1 MSREAWEILQNMDVE
16 DTDMQLAMQCA
27 PLITGLKPS
36 NLLNLPG
43 ADYSEVEKTVK
54 NSRLSYYPI
63 SVTLERTMLLL
74 YHREGL
80 ESYLNRE
87 EVRDFLEKMGYE
99 GNGLDEV
106 LVCFCQRYQEYLE
119 KKRDFPHE
127 MGILLGYPIEDVIG
141 FMENKGHNCLFT
153 GYWKVYHDQA
163 AKRKLFERFEYAKES
178 LIQLLHYGM
187 SMSEIMEICVNA

>member
-1 MSREAWEILQNMDVE
+1 MSREAWEIVQNMDVE

-54 NSRLSYYPI
+54 NSRLSCYPI

-106 LVCFCQRYQEYLE
+106 LVCILP
-119 KKRDFPHE
+119 KVP
-127 MGILLGYPIEDVIG
+127 GI
-141 FMENKGHNCLFT
+141 
-153 GYWKVYHDQA
+153 
-163 AKRKLFERFEYAKES
+163 S
-178 LIQLLHYGM
+178 
-187 SMSEIMEICVNA
+187 

>member
-1 MSREAWEILQNMDVE
+1 
-16 DTDMQLAMQCA
+16 
-27 PLITGLKPS
+27 
-36 NLLNLPG
+36 
-43 ADYSEVEKTVK
+43 
-54 NSRLSYYPI
+54 
-63 SVTLERTMLLL
+63 
-74 YHREGL
+74 
-80 ESYLNRE
+80 
-87 EVRDFLEKMGYE
+87 
-99 GNGLDEV
+99 
-106 LVCFCQRYQEYLE
+106 
-119 KKRDFPHE
+119 